1 MLGSI
6 LVLGPAKL
14 LHITGT
20 IFFFPVVEL
29 TISCYFRVYYGT
41 VAAVATPTDGATF
54 ALS

>member
-6 LVLGPAKL
+6 FEFGPAKL

-20 IFFFPVVEL
+20 IFFLPVVEL
-29 TISCYFRVYYGT
+29 IISCCFKGYWAYPAKLLT
-41 VAAVATPTDGATF
+41 TGATL